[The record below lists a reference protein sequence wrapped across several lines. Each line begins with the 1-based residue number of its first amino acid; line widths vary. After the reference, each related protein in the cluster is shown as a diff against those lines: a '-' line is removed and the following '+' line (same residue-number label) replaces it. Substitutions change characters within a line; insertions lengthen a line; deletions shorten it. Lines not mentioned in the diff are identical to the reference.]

1 MKYDWLSK
9 VYVYFVS
16 HNYYDGIGKLNS
28 LKKKKK
34 KKKIK
39 TIFIQKI
46 EKKKHNIT

>member
-34 KKKIK
+34 KKNNNFYTKNR
-39 TIFIQKI
+39 
-46 EKKKHNIT
+46 KKKT